1 MGINMSYAPEGACEL
16 AGHRALGIERHYC
29 NNAAVAEVVVNEE
42 KFRACAACL
51 TELAQLTKVAVYT

>member
-1 MGINMSYAPEGACEL
+1 MSFEPEGECGL
-16 AGHRALGIERHYC
+16 AGHRELGVSRHC
-29 NNAAVAEVVVNEE
+29 CDDAAVAEVIVNEE